1 MNKTAAHVIGNS
13 WIEILAR
20 WILGFTFI
28 YASYHKIL
36 EPAEFARIIYG
47 YDLFP
52 ASIINLSAII
62 VPFVELTAG
71 IFLILGIFP
80 RSAVLIINAMLVV
93 FIVFL
98 SINLI
103 RGHAFDCGCFAPQL
117 SGNEPSMVSVIAR
130 DSVFLLLGMYVFLYN
145 RARRW
150 CIRPTL

>member
-1 MNKTAAHVIGNS
+1 MNKTAAHVIGHG
-13 WIEILAR
+13 WVEILAR

-52 ASIINLSAII
+52 AAIINLSAII

-80 RSAVLIINAMLVV
+80 RSAVLTINAMLVV
-93 FIVFL
+93 FIVLL

-103 RGHAFDCGCFAPQL
+103 RGHAFDCGCFALQL
-117 SGNEPSMVSVIAR
+117 SRNEPSKVSVIAR
-130 DSVFLLLGMYVFLYN
+130 DIVFLFVGMYVFLYN

>member
-1 MNKTAAHVIGNS
+1 MADGDPHELRKTA
-13 WIEILAR
+13 
-20 WILGFTFI
+20 
-28 YASYHKIL
+28 
-36 EPAEFARIIYG
+36 
-47 YDLFP
+47 
-52 ASIINLSAII
+52 IINLSAII

-93 FIVFL
+93 FVVLL

-117 SGNEPSMVSVIAR
+117 SGNEPSKVFVIAR
-130 DSVFLLLGMYVFLYN
+130 DIVFLLLGMFVFLYN
-145 RARRW
+145 RDRRW